1 MSRAARRAALK
12 RGRFGETL
20 ALLSLM
26 VRFYRIEAR
35 NYSAHQGEIDI
46 IARRGR
52 VIAFIEVKARAD
64 WAQTET
70 AIDGHK
76 LTRIARASSHWLM
89 RNPWAADYTLRL
101 DAIDI
106 VPGRWPR
113 HRTDIAPLGT
123 GH

>member
-1 MSRAARRAALK
+1 MSRAARRAALNK
-12 RGRFGETL
+12 GRRGEWL
-20 ALLSLM
+20 ALAYLLLKGW
-26 VRFYRIEAR
+26 RICAR
-35 NYSAHQGEIDI
+35 NYSAQGGEIDI
-46 IARRGR
+46 IARRGS
-52 VIAFIEVKARAD
+52 VVAFVEVKARAD

-76 LTRIARASSHWLM
+76 LTRIARAASHWLM
-89 RNPWAADYTLRL
+89 RQAWANDYTLRL